1 MPLKKGTRK
10 KGGNLPVGYLAG
22 SAPEKGAVVE
32 PVHVVTPESLVKI
45 QNGAEVKQE
54 GGKKKRKAGPY
65 ALFVKKNYAKVAK
78 EHPSWKATDCIKEI
92 AKMWKNKK

>member
-1 MPLKKGTRK
+1 MPVKGSCKR
-10 KGGNLPVGYLAG
+10 GGTLPVGYLAG
-22 SAPEKGAVVE
+22 SAPEKGAAVE
-32 PVHVVTPESLVKI
+32 PVHVVTSQSLEKI
-45 QNGAEVKQE
+45 QSGAEVKQD

-78 EHPSWKATDCIKEI
+78 EHPSWKATECIKEI